1 MKIRVVVEYDS
12 EINSYAVYCPELP
25 GCASQGETQEAAIN
39 NIKEAIHLYFEPSPV
54 ELGPDDQLLE
64 LDIAA

>member
-39 NIKEAIHLYFEPSPV
+39 NIKEAIHL
-54 ELGPDDQLLE
+54 
-64 LDIAA
+64 